1 MFLFC
6 SLMAH
11 VKRTARPIDSS
22 EAIDSSSDVAV
33 SFEFGPSRVTLKE
46 LDEYVKMGWFP
57 RDLARPSKGEV
68 VLDPRGN
75 EVVVYKEFFIAV
87 LVFL

>member
-1 MFLFC
+1 
-6 SLMAH
+6 MAC
-11 VKRTARPIDSS
+11 VKRTVRPVDSS
-22 EAIDSSSDVAV
+22 EAIDSSSDAAM
-33 SFEFGPSRVTLKE
+33 SFEFGPTRVTLKE
-46 LDEYVKMGWFP
+46 LDEFVKMGWFP

-68 VLDPRGN
+68 VLDPRDN